1 MSAFRELGSVEDTA
15 LDAANAKLSAVSRGY
30 YQDPYIE
37 YFVPSSKKQ
46 LPPMNLGY
54 HVRCLAI
61 YKAVTK
67 FHQIHGE
74 NMQVVILG
82 AGYDTLFWR
91 LRDEKI
97 TFKAWYDLDMP
108 HVVNKKSKILECS
121 TFQPLDNYYLK
132 VCDLSKPE
140 EFKKVLKDNGFQD
153 IPTIFVDECTLIY
166 VDPVAVDEIIKF
178 AAQMKSSAFI
188 SYGMIRPDDS
198 FGKMMIHNFETF
210 GAPLKGIRM
219 YPSVEAH
226 KKRYEDAGYKYVKS
240 MDLVKTMHSVISRQ
254 DYMKI
259 MRLEM
264 QDDPEELEFVLMH
277 YVLALAGT
285 DEDYVSII

>member
-15 LDAANAKLSAVSRGY
+15 YDAANAKLSAVSRGY
-30 YQDPYIE
+30 YKDPYIE
-37 YFVPSSKKQ
+37 YFVPSSQKQ

-67 FHQIHGE
+67 FHQLHGD

-97 TFKAWYDLDMP
+97 TFKAWFDLDMP
-108 HVVNKKSKILECS
+108 HVVNKKKEVLKCS
-121 TFQPLDNYYLK
+121 VFQPLDNYILQ
-132 VCDLSKPE
+132 VCDLSKPD
-140 EFKKVLKDNGFQD
+140 EFIKVLKDNGFED

-166 VDPVAVDEIIKF
+166 VDPTAVDEIIKF
-178 AAQMKSSAFI
+178 SASLKSSAFI
-188 SYGMIRPDDS
+188 SYGMIKPDDS
-198 FGKMMIHNFETF
+198 FGKMMIRNFDNF
-210 GAPLKGIRM
+210 GAPLKGIRK
-219 YPSVEAH
+219 YPSVESH
-226 KKRYEDAGYKYVKS
+226 KQRFEQAGYKNVKS
-240 MDLVKTMHSVISRQ
+240 VDLVKTMHSVIPRP

-264 QDDPEELEFVLMH
+264 QDDPEELEFMLMH
-277 YVLALAGT
+277 YVLALAST
-285 DEDYVSII
+285 DSEFLTII